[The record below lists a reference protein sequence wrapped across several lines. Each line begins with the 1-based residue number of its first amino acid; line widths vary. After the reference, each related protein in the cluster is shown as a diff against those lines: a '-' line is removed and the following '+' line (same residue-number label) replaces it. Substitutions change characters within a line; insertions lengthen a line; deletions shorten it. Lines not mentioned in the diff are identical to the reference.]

1 MCCFYLLRIHG
12 RSADGVDDYHAG
24 PSVSV
29 DEVSSVALPQT
40 VHHTRF
46 VQIEQSR
53 QVLRAIKRWR
63 VGLREKGQQ

>member
-12 RSADGVDDYHAG
+12 RSTDGVDDHHAG

-40 VHHTRF
+40 VHHTRL

-53 QVLRAIKRWR
+53 QVLRAVKRWR